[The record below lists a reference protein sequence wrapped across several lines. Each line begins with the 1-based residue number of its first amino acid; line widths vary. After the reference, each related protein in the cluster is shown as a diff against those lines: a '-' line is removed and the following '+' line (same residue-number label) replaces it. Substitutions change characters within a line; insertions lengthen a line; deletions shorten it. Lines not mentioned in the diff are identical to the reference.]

1 VPPGADRVKGSEIMA
16 EPVVRTENLGKT
28 YEGTVKALQ
37 GVNLEIREGE
47 AVAII
52 GASGSGKSTLLNL
65 LGCLDTPTVGSY
77 LFRGEDVSGFDDDQM
92 SSFRNGHIGFVF
104 QSYNLIPGFN
114 VLENVEVPLFYFGMG
129 KIKRRA
135 KCREIIGQV
144 GLEDR
149 AHHLPSE
156 LSGGECQRVA
166 IARALV
172 NDPDVLIADEPT
184 GNLDSE
190 IGSEILEIIRGLN
203 TGRGMTVVLVTHDME
218 VAANMKRML
227 ELAVGRVVKDK
238 VC

>member
-1 VPPGADRVKGSEIMA
+1 MA
-16 EPVVRTENLGKT
+16 EPVVKTENLGKT
-28 YEGTVKALQ
+28 YEGRVKALQ
-37 GVNLEIREGE
+37 GVSLEIREGE

-65 LGCLDTPTVGSY
+65 LGCLDTPTEGSY

-92 SSFRNGHIGFVF
+92 SSFRNSHIGFVF
-104 QSYNLIPGFN
+104 QSYNLIPQFN
-114 VLENVEVPLFYFGMG
+114 VLENVEIPLFYFGMG
-129 KIKRRA
+129 KIKRRS

-144 GLEDR
+144 GLADR
-149 AHHLPSE
+149 THHVPSE

-203 TGRGMTVVLVTHDME
+203 TSRGMTIVLVTHDMK
-218 VAANMKRML
+218 VAGNMKRIL
-227 ELAVGRVVKDK
+227 ELSDGRVVKDEA
-238 VC
+238 C